1 MVFYEFCLY
10 IEGNTPMNYIR
21 LLSLSIER
29 SDAKDCPKRTCPCMK
44 RGNLMARYKMEK
56 TKKDSIYQYI
66 DSNGSTKYAYRYK
79 YYDRLNRRR
88 EKSKQGF
95 ETSKA
100 AERALI
106 EVKATIM
113 DGGESFVEFD
123 NYTVARWIE
132 MWIDVKKKNWRQGT
146 LVVYQTRLDNH
157 IRPLIGRL
165 KLNKLSNMVLQ
176 RELVNPLFNKGL
188 SRKTV
193 QGITRTVIASL
204 NSAVEERVLKENPIT
219 RLDYGTEGKKKENFY
234 NEEQLKKFLKL
245 AKEYDSTTYY
255 TIFLTLALS
264 GIRKGEL
271 NGLRWSDIDFDNN
284 KITIERTRS
293 GDKVGPPKSKNGYRT
308 IDVNNVLINQLK
320 KYKAWC
326 AQVKW
331 SKNMKLEKD
340 DYVFIDRYTFT
351 EIGAYY
357 VNEALK
363 RVLQKTDLPE
373 ITPHGL
379 RHTFASILIANKIPT
394 VTVAKI
400 IGDHPATVEQV
411 YAHSFQ
417 RVEEETVE
425 LFDEILM

>member
-1 MVFYEFCLY
+1 
-10 IEGNTPMNYIR
+10 
-21 LLSLSIER
+21 
-29 SDAKDCPKRTCPCMK
+29 
-44 RGNLMARYKMEK
+44 MARFKMEK

-95 ETSKA
+95 ETQKA

-113 DGGESFVEFD
+113 DGGESFVEYD
-123 NYTVARWIE
+123 NYTVARWME
-132 MWIDVKKKNWRQGT
+132 VWMDVKKKSWRPDT
-146 LVVYQTRLDNH
+146 LVVYKTHLDNH
-157 IRPLIGRL
+157 ISPLIGKL
-165 KLNKLSNMVLQ
+165 KLSKLSNMVIQ
-176 RELVNPLFNKGL
+176 RDLINPLFSKGL
-188 SRKTV
+188 SRTSVK
-193 QGITRTVIASL
+193 GITRTLISAL
-204 NSAVEERVLKENPIT
+204 NSAVEERVIKENPVT

-234 NEEQLKKFLKL
+234 NEDQLKKFLNV

-264 GIRKGEL
+264 GMRKGEL
-271 NGLRWSDIDFDNN
+271 NGLRWSDIDFEKNT
-284 KITIERTRS
+284 ITIERTRS
-293 GDKVGPPKSKNGYRT
+293 GEKVGPPKSKNGYRT
-308 IDVNNVLINQLK
+308 VDVNSVLINQLK

-331 SKNMKLEKD
+331 SKNMSLEKD

-351 EIGAYY
+351 KIGAYY
-357 VNEALK
+357 VNDALR
-363 RVLQKTDLPE
+363 RVLQTTDLPE

-411 YAHSFQ
+411 YAHSFK

-425 LFDEILM
+425 LFDQILM